1 MFACLLCREPP
12 SLGLLCS
19 QHGSAI
25 ASPGLIS
32 EQILSLVK
40 EPTASFVDP
49 WGFPHPVAAGM
60 VIGRETTTGLAILH
74 PSISST
80 HAELRCDAGAWTIA
94 DRGSRNG
101 TSVNGIKL
109 ADGKLAPGAMIGFG
123 DVRFYFWTPALG
135 SEARPTG
142 RGRTAPSRTVPLVF
156 GATATTAGGIAVE
169 LRARGDSGLA
179 RIGAETIDLARK
191 EFALLQVLAERRV
204 LRDAEHAYVP
214 WHEIAARLE
223 FDSAE
228 ADSENVRALVRRVRK
243 KLEPRAPELIESKHG
258 IGYRISGSVSLQP
271 ATPSA

>member
-19 QHGSAI
+19 AHGSAI

-40 EPTASFVDP
+40 DPTASFVDP
-49 WGFPHPVAAGM
+49 WGFPHPIASGA

-80 HAELRCDAGAWTIA
+80 HAELRCLAGAWSLV

-101 TSVNGIKL
+101 ISVNGIKV
-109 ADGKLAPGAMIGFG
+109 ASGKLANGAMIGFG

-142 RGRTAPSRTVPLVF
+142 RGRTAPSRTVPLSF
-156 GATATTAGGIAVE
+156 GAIAKSASGVDVV
-169 LRARGDSGLA
+169 LRARGDAGLA
-179 RIGAETIDLARK
+179 RIGDETIDLARK
-191 EFALLQVLAERRV
+191 EFTLLQLLAERRV

-243 KLEPRAPELIESKHG
+243 KLEALAPDLIESKHG
-258 IGYRISGSVSLQP
+258 IGYRIAGAVTLSV
-271 ATPSA
+271 TPG

>member
-19 QHGSAI
+19 RHGSAI

-32 EQILSLVK
+32 EQILSMV
-40 EPTASFVDP
+40 TAPAASLVDP
-49 WGFPHPVAAGM
+49 WGFPHPVASGT
-60 VIGRETTTGLAILH
+60 VIGRETTTGLAVLH

-80 HAELRCDAGAWTIA
+80 HAELRCEQGAWSIL

-109 ADGKLAPGAMIGFG
+109 ASGTISPGAMIGFG

-179 RIGAETIDLARK
+179 RIGADSIDLARK
-191 EFALLQVLAERRV
+191 EFALVQMLVERRV
-204 LRDAEHAYVP
+204 LRDVEHAFVP

-243 KLEPRAPELIESKHG
+243 KLEALAPDLIESKHG
-258 IGYRISGSVSLQP
+258 VGYRIAGTCALSV
-271 ATPSA
+271 TPG